1 MRGRLLLGVSCRAGR
16 GLIPAGAGQTLGGHV
31 NVLEVEGLIPAG
43 AGQTDTPA
51 TFRST
56 FGAHPR
62 GCGADRSL
70 ACLNCKSTGLIPAGA
85 GQTPCSI
92 FAPTYH
98 SAHPRGCGADPKGS
112 ISIPTD
118 LGSSPRVRGRPLT
131 TSNVALVEG
140 YLETTTLSRSDCTPR
155 ARGAIKPPFYYGS
168 SLLCR
173 VRSRIILHA
182 TIPSVVKLLSSKK
195 ETLGHFNPL
204 LLFLTP
210 IQPEFI

>member
-1 MRGRLLLGVSCRAGR
+1 MSSRPRAHPRGCGADPGRSRQRA
-16 GLIPAGAGQTLGGHV
+16 
-31 NVLEVEGLIPAG
+31 
-43 AGQTDTPA
+43 
-51 TFRST
+51 RSR
-56 FGAHPR
+56 GAHPR
-62 GCGADRSL
+62 GCGADRYPGNVPLHVRGS
-70 ACLNCKSTGLIPAGA
+70 SPRVRGRPQPGLSELQIHG
-85 GQTPCSI
+85 
-92 FAPTYH
+92 
-98 SAHPRGCGADPKGS
+98 AHPRGCGADALLDFRADVP
-112 ISIPTD
+112 